1 MGKAGMFLRHLL
13 SIVIL
18 PGTVAVVV
26 PIWIARRNQIAFTA
40 PATALDAAL
49 VAAGALAL
57 AGGLVLFAAS
67 LARFATEG
75 HGTLASWDPSRRLVV
90 RGPYRFVRNPMI
102 SGVIFITFGEALI
115 LRSLPHAAWA
125 LTFVLMNVIWIP
137 LYEEPTLENTFGDD
151 YREYKHHVRRFI
163 PRLRPYDAPRG
174 VDV

>member
-1 MGKAGMFLRHLL
+1 MKRLFGRWNVDDIKLVRRVIVSVVDVTVLL
-13 SIVIL
+13 I
-18 PGTVAVVV
+18 G
-26 PIWIARRNQIAFTA
+26 IA
-40 PATALDAAL
+40 
-49 VAAGALAL
+49 
-57 AGGLVLFAAS
+57 LFVS
-67 LARFATEG
+67 SVRRFAG
-75 HGTLASWDPSRRLVV
+75 DGQGTLAPWDPPRRLVAS
-90 RGPYRFVRNPMI
+90 GPYRYVRNPMI
-102 SGVIFITFGEALI
+102 SGVIFITLGEALI